1 MQWDAI
7 WIRWIKKRYDK
18 SARFELQTAI
28 FLNCSSFHALFPYGT
43 FTGQFDSHFK
53 PKTIYLSVVQ
63 KHLIYKKKPG
73 KIFEMVLRLHF
84 CPNSHHTCTEASSI
98 LIQRS
103 AFEHWKWSNR
113 FMNKNKKLTLKRYSR
128 ESSEKTPPSL
138 QVFRPF
144 FWHSKGARPHA
155 RSWLQGVSLLFFLHL
170 LGSTLESKS
179 FKSLNLLWK

>member
-28 FLNCSSFHALFPYGT
+28 FLNCSSFHALFPYDT

-63 KHLIYKKKPG
+63 NYLIYKKPG

-113 FMNKNKKLTLKRYSR
+113 FMNKNKKFTLKLRIWCLP
-128 ESSEKTPPSL
+128 EL
-138 QVFRPF
+138 WILV
-144 FWHSKGARPHA
+144 
-155 RSWLQGVSLLFFLHL
+155 
-170 LGSTLESKS
+170 
-179 FKSLNLLWK
+179 LNLFSDLYMPDVMLWNLHNDFKCYPNKGEYLAPAC